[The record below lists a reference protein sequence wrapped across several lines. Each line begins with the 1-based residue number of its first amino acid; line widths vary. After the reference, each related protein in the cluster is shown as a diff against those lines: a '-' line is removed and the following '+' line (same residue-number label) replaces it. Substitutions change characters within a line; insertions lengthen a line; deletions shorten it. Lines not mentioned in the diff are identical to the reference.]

1 MKIRKIRDR
10 DRKMLTIDLTPLI
23 DVVFLLLIFFMVGT
37 TFIEVNTGI
46 KIELPKS
53 TVKELSKIKEIIIL
67 ADKNENIQL
76 LINEKNGKRDTL
88 NINKTDDLTKIL
100 AEKLLNSE
108 NKNVIIKADKSLTH
122 GFIVDIMTKAKDAG
136 AVSLD
141 IATEDSK

>member
-67 ADKNENIQL
+67 ADKNENVQL
-76 LINEKNGKRDTL
+76 LINEKNGKRNTV
-88 NINKTDDLTKIL
+88 NIKKTDDLKEIL
-100 AEKLLNSE
+100 AKKLANSE
-108 NKNVIIKADKSLTH
+108 NKNIIIKADKSLSH

-136 AVSLD
+136 ALSLD
-141 IATEDSK
+141 IATENSK